1 MTDTVQQVAPASTIA
16 LIGAGTIG
24 IGWAIVFACGEQTV
38 RVFDESAA
46 MLARFLPAVTFRLG
60 KLAEAGLISEPVDD
74 VLARIT
80 VASSIDE
87 VIDGVD
93 YVQES
98 VTESLDVKKSL
109 FAYLDANTPPH
120 VTLASS
126 TSTIPCSRFTAD
138 LPGRERCVVVHP
150 ANPPYLLR
158 VAEVVPS
165 KFTSAAVTASTADLI
180 RAVGMSPVIVK
191 DEIEGFVFNR
201 LQGAL
206 LREAYFLVG
215 EGVVTPRDIDTIVR
229 DGLGRRWSI
238 TGPFA
243 TAELNTRGGTA
254 QHAEVI
260 GSVYAR
266 IGSDRG
272 TADPWVPETIAY
284 IIDEMNELLPGD
296 DWEANVLRREL
307 AMITLEGL
315 RHRGEVPSVI
325 LEKLPHGGRADQ
337 RT

>member
-1 MTDTVQQVAPASTIA
+1 MDEGETPRTIA
-16 LIGAGTIG
+16 LVGAGTIG
-24 IGWAIVFACGEQTV
+24 IGWAIVFACGGSEV
-38 RVFDESAA
+38 RVFDQNPA
-46 MLARFLPAVTFRLG
+46 MLERFAPAVRFRLE
-60 KLAEAGLISEPVDD
+60 KLHEAGLASEPVDD
-74 VLARIT
+74 IVARIRT
-80 VASSIDE
+80 TSSLDDAIAGADH
-87 VIDGVD
+87 
-93 YVQES
+93 VQEN
-98 VTESLDVKKSL
+98 VTESLEVKKSL

-138 LPGRERCVVVHP
+138 LAGRDRCLVVHP

-165 KFTSAAVTASTADLI
+165 RFTSPEVTERVAALI
-180 RAVGMSPVIVK
+180 RSMRMSPVVVQQ
-191 DEIEGFVFNR
+191 EIEGFVFNR

-215 EGVVTPRDIDTIVR
+215 DGVVTPRDIDTIVR

-254 QHAEVI
+254 QHASVI

-272 TADPWVPETIAY
+272 TADPWIPETIAL
-284 IIDEMNELLPGD
+284 IIDEMNELLPGE
-296 DWEANVLRREL
+296 DWEEHVLRREL
-307 AMITLEGL
+307 AMIRLEGL
-315 RHRGEVPSVI
+315 RQRGAVPSVI
-325 LEKLPHGGRADQ
+325 LDKPAPARAATTQ